1 MQNHVMAG
9 TLMVD
14 GVILFQIQIDDFMK
28 KSKNKITSVK
38 RRSVVKVLLYQIL
51 KSFSGGGIF
60 SFVYNRF
67 RSLVLLYLEI
77 VHQLSVT
84 VFIIPYHVTIVKK

>member
-38 RRSVVKVLLYQIL
+38 GRSVV
-51 KSFSGGGIF
+51 
-60 SFVYNRF
+60 
-67 RSLVLLYLEI
+67 
-77 VHQLSVT
+77 
-84 VFIIPYHVTIVKK
+84 